1 MSQSPADILVPLS
14 VVAFC
19 AVGLAVAGQLDMK
32 AGRPPSA
39 IAAIT
44 PASQSQARW
53 RAQPDADTALER
65 IGFGS
70 CLVQGRPQ
78 PIWSAVIAARPQTF
92 VMMGDNVYGD
102 FNAADGARLEAA
114 YAAQLGG
121 ADFQR
126 AFASIPMLATWDDHD
141 YGLNDGGSDFARKA
155 VAARLFETFWAGSG
169 TLDGVRGPGIAYA
182 RTFGPVGQR
191 VQFIMLDTRSF
202 RSPLKRKP
210 KDDKAKG
217 RYVPDDDPEK
227 TLLGTA
233 QWAWL
238 GERLSEPADLRLI
251 VSSIQV
257 IADGHR
263 WERWGNL
270 PIQRQ
275 KLYALIASTRARN
288 VVFLSGDRHRAGLYR
303 LTTDGG
309 AALVEATSSSMNRS
323 FDDPEESGP
332 HQVGPMFG
340 ANNFGLIEID
350 WEARIATISIR
361 DEAGIGRRATAI
373 ALTSGP

>member
-1 MSQSPADILVPLS
+1 
-14 VVAFC
+14 
-19 AVGLAVAGQLDMK
+19 
-32 AGRPPSA
+32 
-39 IAAIT
+39 
-44 PASQSQARW
+44 
-53 RAQPDADTALER
+53 
-65 IGFGS
+65 
-70 CLVQGRPQ
+70 
-78 PIWSAVIAARPQTF
+78 
-92 VMMGDNVYGD
+92 
-102 FNAADGARLEAA
+102 
-114 YAAQLGG
+114 
-121 ADFQR
+121 
-126 AFASIPMLATWDDHD
+126 
-141 YGLNDGGSDFARKA
+141 
-155 VAARLFETFWAGSG
+155 
-169 TLDGVRGPGIAYA
+169 
-182 RTFGPVGQR
+182 
-191 VQFIMLDTRSF
+191 MLDTRSL

-227 TLLGTA
+227 TLLGA
-233 QWAWL
+233 EQWAWL
-238 GERLSEPADLRLI
+238 GERLREPADLRLI

-270 PIQRQ
+270 PIERR
-275 KLYALIASTRARN
+275 KLYALIASARARN

-332 HQVGPMFG
+332 YQVGPMFG

-361 DEAGIGRRATAI
+361 DEAGTARRATAI
-373 ALTSGP
+373 ALAPGP

>member
-32 AGRPPSA
+32 AGTPPSA
-39 IAAIT
+39 IAAT
-44 PASQSQARW
+44 SEAFEPRARW
-53 RAQPDADTALER
+53 RAQPDADAALVR

-78 PIWSAVIAARPQTF
+78 PIWKAVIATRPQTF

-102 FNAADGARLEAA
+102 FNTADGATLEAA
-114 YAAQLGG
+114 YAAQLSG
-121 ADFQR
+121 ADFRR
-126 AFASIPMLATWDDHD
+126 AIASIPMLATWDDHD
-141 YGLNDGGSDFARKA
+141 YGLNDGGSDFPHKA
-155 VAARLFETFWAGSG
+155 VAAKLFETFWAGSG

-182 RTFGPVGQR
+182 RTFGPEGRR
-191 VQFIMLDTRSF
+191 VQFIMLDTRTF
-202 RSPLKRKP
+202 RSPLRRKP

-238 GERLSEPADLRLI
+238 GERLRQPADLRLI

-263 WERWGNL
+263 WECWGNL
-270 PIQRQ
+270 PIERE
-275 KLYALIASTRARN
+275 KLYALIASARARN
-288 VVFLSGDRHRAGLYR
+288 VIFLSGDRHRAGLYR

-309 AALVEATSSSMNRS
+309 AKLVEATSSSMNRS
-323 FDDPEESGP
+323 FDDPDESGP

-350 WEARIATISIR
+350 WEARIATNSIR
-361 DEAGIGRRATAI
+361 DEAGTARRATAI
-373 ALTSGP
+373 ALARGQ

>member
-1 MSQSPADILVPLS
+1 MAQSPADILVPMS
-14 VVAFC
+14 VVALC
-19 AVGLAVAGQLDMK
+19 AVGLAVAGQLGIK
-32 AGRPPSA
+32 AGTPPPET
-39 IAAIT
+39 AATT
-44 PASQSQARW
+44 PASEPLARW
-53 RAQPDADTALER
+53 RAQPDAGTALLR

-78 PIWSAVIAARPQTF
+78 PIWSAVIAAQPQTF

-102 FNAADGARLEAA
+102 FNTTDGARLEAA
-114 YAAQLGG
+114 YAAQFNG

-126 AFASIPMLATWDDHD
+126 AIASIPMLATWDDHD
-141 YGLNDGGSDFARKA
+141 YGLNDGGADFAHRA
-155 VAARLFETFWAGSG
+155 VAETLFETFWAGSG
-169 TLDGVRGPGIAYA
+169 TLQGVRGPGIAYA
-182 RTFGPVGQR
+182 RTFGPEGRR

-202 RSPLKRKP
+202 RSPLRRKP

-217 RYVPDDDPEK
+217 RYVPDDDPQK
-227 TLLGTA
+227 KLLGAA

-238 GERLSEPADLRLI
+238 GERLREPADLRLI

-270 PIQRQ
+270 PNERQ
-275 KLYALIASTRARN
+275 KLYASIASARARN

-303 LTTDGG
+303 LATDGG
-309 AALVEATSSSMNRS
+309 AALVEATSSSLNRS

-332 HQVGPMFG
+332 HQLGPMFG

-361 DEAGIGRRATAI
+361 DEAGTARLATAI
-373 ALTSGP
+373 ALAPGQ